1 MIFNSIKKLVT
12 YGLETGLITE
22 EDRIFTTNELL
33 ELLNLDEYEEPEETY
48 TDVELESTLAEILDY
63 ACENGLLED
72 SIVYRDLFDT
82 RIMGLLTPRP
92 HEVIRTFQELY
103 AKSPKEATNAYWISL
118 STFPNQRK
126 TRKQSLP
133 QRLLNRAD
141 ILNASFVWRISATG
155 DAPTTRRARTTASCR
170 LP

>member
-92 HEVIRTFQELY
+92 HEVIRTFQNLY
-103 AKSPKEATNAYWISL
+103 AKSPKEATDAYYKFSQDTDYIRRYRIARDRKWVTSTPYGELDITINL
-118 STFPNQRK
+118 SKP
-126 TRKQSLP
+126 
-133 QRLLNRAD
+133 
-141 ILNASFVWRISATG
+141 
-155 DAPTTRRARTTASCR
+155 
-170 LP
+170 